1 MGAADACASTA
12 ANPQLSWYAFCDQIY
27 NTAKLTLVM
36 VGPQLQRAVTALAVK
51 GDITYAA
58 TGALIE
64 ECKRMHK

>member
-1 MGAADACASTA
+1 MHNSSPPTHT
-12 ANPQLSWYAFCDQIY
+12 QVY

-36 VGPQLQRAVTALAVK
+36 VGPQLARSVCALAVK
-51 GDITYAA
+51 GDLTFAA